1 MRQLRAT
8 GERNRLRIAEPP
20 QQSRRVFLRLKS
32 PPEGGIWGGVRL
44 VNDANGGDNTIGS
57 KPTERK
63 INKLHKR
70 MNNKYS
76 LPKDGGLISESAPR
90 DIIHRYEKIHT
101 KVYENEYEG
110 VQYVADNIVKAIRM
124 YNEIHCSNEVYE
136 ESQPFVLG
144 LTTGRTPL
152 GLYRELVKRHHEGQI
167 SFRNVAVYSLDEFY
181 PIRSTEQQSRNYRI
195 HEEFLN
201 HIDILPENVHIPD
214 GTVPE
219 DRVSEYCASYDHS
232 VRRID
237 LMIIGVG
244 EDGQIGFNEPGSYSR
259 SRTRLV
265 QLTYNTRKI
274 QSGAFFGLENTP
286 KMAVTMGIDTI
297 MRANRIIL
305 MAWGEEKAHIVQRVV
320 EGEITDQVPAS
331 YLQAHQNIE
340 VVIDENAAQLLT
352 REQTPWMVGPCEW
365 TPKFVR
371 KAVVWLCGVV
381 KKPILKLTYKDYIE
395 NSLGEL
401 LEQGHAYD
409 QINIDVF
416 NDLQHTITGWP
427 GGKPNADDSTRPV
440 PSSPFPKRVIV
451 FSPHPD
457 DDVISMGGTFIRLV
471 QQGHD
476 VHVAYET
483 SGNVAVHD
491 DVVLQNIDTARE
503 LGYGNHYAEVEK
515 VIAGK
520 RKGEPEPRPLLDLK
534 GAIRRAEA
542 RAAVRSFGLN
552 PDTNAHFLNLPFYET
567 GGIKKGQLTEKDIE
581 IIVKLLREIKPH
593 QIYAAGD
600 LADPHGTHRTCMEA
614 VLGALEVV
622 KDDEWLKE
630 CHLWLYSGAWMEW
643 DLGMVDM
650 AVPLSPDELIMKRHA
665 IYRHLSQKDIM
676 PFPGSDPREFWQRA
690 EERTQNTAKLYDQL
704 GMAEY
709 QAIEVFVKMF

>member
-1 MRQLRAT
+1 M
-8 GERNRLRIAEPP
+8 
-20 QQSRRVFLRLKS
+20 K
-32 PPEGGIWGGVRL
+32 
-44 VNDANGGDNTIGS
+44 
-57 KPTERK
+57 
-63 INKLHKR
+63 
-70 MNNKYS
+70 NNKYS
-76 LPKDGGLISESAPR
+76 LPKDGGLIASAAPR
-90 DIIHRYEKIHT
+90 DIIHRYEKMHT
-101 KVYENEYEG
+101 LVYESEYEG
-110 VQYVADNIVKAIRM
+110 VQYVADTIVKMIRNH
-124 YNEIHCSNEVYE
+124 NEANCSNQIYE
-136 ESQPFVLG
+136 ENVPFTLG
-144 LTTGRTPL
+144 LSTGRTPL
-152 GLYRELVKRHHEGQI
+152 GLYNELVKRYKRGEI
-167 SFRNVAVYSLDEFY
+167 SFANVAVFGLDEFY
-181 PIRSTEQQSRNYRI
+181 PIRKTEQQSRNYRI
-195 HEEFLN
+195 YEEFLN
-201 HIDILPENVHIPD
+201 QVDILPENVHIPD
-214 GTVPE
+214 GAVDF
-219 DRVSEYCASYDHS
+219 DRVSEYCASYDQM
-232 VRRID
+232 VRKID
-237 LMIIGVG
+237 LIVVG
-244 EDGQIGFNEPGSYSR
+244 MGEQGQIGFNEPGSYAK

-265 QLTYNTRKI
+265 QLTHDSRKL

-286 KMAVTMGIDTI
+286 KMAITMGLDTV
-297 MRANRIIL
+297 MRAEKIIL
-305 MAWGEEKAHIVQRVV
+305 MAWGENKADVIQRVV
-320 EGEITDQVPAS
+320 EGPVTDQVPAS
-331 YLQAHQNIE
+331 LLQEHPNIE

-352 REQTPWMVGPCEW
+352 REQTPWLVGPCEW

-381 KKPILKLTYKDYIE
+381 NKPILKLTYKDYIE

-401 LEQGHAYD
+401 LEQGRSYD
-409 QINIDVF
+409 RINIDVF

-427 GGKPNADDSTRPV
+427 GGKPGADDSTRPA
-440 PSSPFPKRVIV
+440 PSTPFPKRVVI

-483 SGNVAVHD
+483 SGNVAVAD

-503 LGYGNHYAEVEK
+503 LGYGDHVEEVRQI
-515 VIAGK
+515 IASK
-520 RKGEPEPRPLLDLK
+520 KKGEPEPRPLLNLK
-534 GAIRRAEA
+534 GSIRRAEA

-567 GGIKKGQLTEKDIE
+567 GGIKKGQLTEKDID
-581 IIVKLLREIKPH
+581 IIVKLLRDIKPD

-622 KDDEWLKE
+622 KDDEWLKN
-630 CHLWLYSGAWMEW
+630 CHLWLYRGAWMEW

-650 AVPLSPDELIMKRHA
+650 AVPLSPDEMIMKRHA

-690 EERTQNTAKLYDQL
+690 EERTQNTARLYDKL

-709 QAIEVFVKMF
+709 QAIEVFVRMF